1 MMEAREGRRTLGP
14 GEAALENDGRLSLLF
29 VGAGSAFSK
38 KFYQTNL
45 LVVKGS
51 DHALVDCGT
60 RAPEALALL
69 GVPVTKI
76 ENYVITHSH
85 ADHVGGLEEVMLLHR
100 YVVRRKPRIVVADA
114 YARHLWK
121 RSLAGGAAY
130 NERKGGR
137 WLGFDE
143 LWDRVPV
150 RRIRGAD
157 RERQVA
163 TVGGIEFQLFRTMHI
178 PDSARSWRDSSPSYG
193 LVIDRRVLFTSDTRF
208 DPDMVGSLDA
218 EFGFE
223 AIFHDCQFF
232 PGGVHA
238 FLEDLGTLPVGIK
251 AKTRLMHYGD
261 AMEDKLARV
270 AELGFAGLVEQWT
283 PYDFPFS
290 RD

>member
-1 MMEAREGRRTLGP
+1 METADGRRTLGP

-38 KFYQTNL
+38 KYYQNNL
-45 LVVKGS
+45 LVVKGT

-60 RAPEALALL
+60 RAPEALDLL

-76 ENYVITHSH
+76 ENYVVTHSH
-85 ADHVGGLEEVMLLHR
+85 ADHSGGLEEVMLLNR
-100 YVVRRKPRIVVADA
+100 YVTKRRPRIVVAPR

-121 RSLAGGAAY
+121 RTLAGGAAY

-137 WLGFDE
+137 WLRFDE
-143 LWDRVPV
+143 LWERLPV

-178 PDSARSWRDSSPSYG
+178 PDSASSWRDSSPSYG
-193 LVIDRRVLFTSDTRF
+193 VVIDRRVLYTSDTRF
-208 DPDMVGSLDA
+208 DPGMLADLDA

-238 FLEDLGTLPVGIK
+238 FIEDLGTLPPAIK
-251 AKTRLMHYGD
+251 SKTRLMHYGD
-261 AMEDKLARV
+261 AMDGKRARA
-270 AELGFAGLVEQWT
+270 AELGFAGFVEQWT
-283 PYDFPFS
+283 PYEFPVPS
-290 RD
+290 T